1 MRPARSREFLRHGAA
16 ILIPAVLL
24 IAMLAVVAVAAEPD
38 YQCPIYTPPKRLAAK
53 AARAREVAYQKF
65 AATVRQHPVAAD
77 ATVPASANFIDDQ
90 VFGPIAAA
98 GIPVARQTTD
108 QEFLRRVMLDLTGR
122 IPTAAQVDAFV
133 ADGSANKR
141 NAMIDSLL
149 GSTAYVDRWTQ
160 WWGDKFQV
168 GSNYYNLISITS
180 RNLFYFFLRDMVERD
195 RPYNEFAA
203 QIISA
208 SGDSLVNGPVNYL
221 VRADQQGD
229 PIQDSWDAL
238 TNNITTNFLG
248 VQTQCI
254 SCHNGRGHLEPINLF
269 LVVRNRTDFW
279 RQSAFVSRLNF
290 GQQAVDPYGVSA
302 RMIMEDGG
310 GGGYSTTVPSSNPGP
325 RPPRTG
331 GPYQP
336 VYMFSGA
343 TLASNNWRIELANL
357 VNNDRQFAR
366 AAVNYLWAELFTVG
380 IVDPPD
386 NWDLARIDPNNPPAA
401 STGFGL
407 QPSNPALLEALT
419 SEFISSG
426 YSLKHM
432 IRLMVQSNAYQ
443 LSSVPP
449 DGWQAIYDSY
459 YAKHISRRMTAE
471 QIYDAVITATG
482 TSTPMYVEGFTSPL
496 TYAGQL
502 PDITEPR
509 SDGNITYFLSQ
520 FGRGDWNSTPRNST
534 STVLQVLFLMNDNQ
548 INARTFASRD
558 GSRSTRVATL
568 LASNLSE
575 AEMVRQLF
583 ISTLGR
589 NPTADETAALQK
601 DRGSRASLED
611 WLTDVQWAL
620 LNKLDFLFNY

>member
-1 MRPARSREFLRHGAA
+1 MHSVRAPLNRWLTLALLAV
-16 ILIPAVLL
+16 ILIL
-24 IAMLAVVAVAAEPD
+24 ISAVVATAIEPD
-38 YQCPIYTPPKRLAAK
+38 YQCPMYQAPQRSVMQ
-53 AARAREVAYQKF
+53 AARNRETAFQRF
-65 AATVRQHPVAAD
+65 AGTVHQHPVRAD
-77 ATVPASANFIDDQ
+77 AAIPASVNFIDDQ

-98 GIPVARQTTD
+98 GIPVARQTND
-108 QEFLRRVMLDLTGR
+108 YEFLRRITLDLTGR
-122 IPTAAQVDAFV
+122 IPTAAQVDAFA
-133 ADGSANKR
+133 ADSNPDKR
-141 NAMIDSLL
+141 NAMIESLL

-160 WWGDKFQV
+160 FWADKFQV
-168 GSNYYNLISITS
+168 GSNYYNLVSISS
-180 RNLFYFFLRDMVERD
+180 RNLFYFYVRDMVERD

-203 QIISA
+203 QMISA
-208 SGDSLVNGPVNYL
+208 SGDSLVTAPVNYL
-221 VRADQQGD
+221 VRGVQQGD
-229 PIQDSWDAL
+229 PIQDSWDAV
-238 TNNITTNFLG
+238 TNNITTHFLG

-269 LVVRNRTDFW
+269 LQRHNRSDFW
-279 RQSAFVSRLNF
+279 MQSAFQSRMNF
-290 GQQAVDPYGVSA
+290 GQEAVGPYGVSA
-302 RMIMEDGG
+302 RMIVADGG
-310 GGGYSTTVPSSNPGP
+310 EGGYSSTVPSNNPGL
-325 RPPRTG
+325 RPARTG

-343 TLASNNWRIELANL
+343 TPASRNWRSELANL
-357 VNNDRQFAR
+357 VTNDRQFAR

-386 NWDLARIDPNNPPAA
+386 NWDLDRIDPNHPPAA
-401 STGFGL
+401 STGFGI
-407 QPSNPALLEALT
+407 QPSNPALLEALAT
-419 SEFISSG
+419 EFINSG
-426 YSLKHM
+426 YSLQHM

-443 LSSVPP
+443 LSSAPP
-449 DGWQAIYDSY
+449 DGWQPVYDTY
-459 YAKHISRRMTAE
+459 YGKHISRRMTAE
-471 QIYDAVITATG
+471 QIYDAVTTATG
-482 TSTPMYVEGFTSPL
+482 TSTPMYVEGFSAPL

-502 PDITEPR
+502 PDVTEPR

-520 FGRGDWNSTPRNST
+520 FGRGDWFNSPRNST

-568 LASNLSE
+568 LASNLAE

-583 ISTLGR
+583 LSTLGR

-601 DRGSRASLED
+601 NRGSRASLED